1 MKGFRQR
8 VVSTI
13 QPTSECPVCPGRV
26 IDVNVLEKP
35 LTVVARTAVTGQRLQ
50 QVVEEAR
57 LEQYFECWTE
67 RYPQCPINQS
77 QPRNPY
83 VFYNLIERNEEC
95 EARQCIPSRC
105 RFASRTSE

>member
-13 QPTSECPVCPGRV
+13 QPTFERTVCPGRV
-26 IDVNVLEKP
+26 IDSNVLEKP
-35 LTVVARTAVTGQRLQ
+35 LTVVARTAVTGKRLQ

-57 LEQYFECWTE
+57 LEQYFKCWTE

-77 QPRNPY
+77 KPRNPY
-83 VFYNLIERNEEC
+83 FFNNLTERNQERKT
-95 EARQCIPSRC
+95 RQCIPGRC
-105 RFASRTSE
+105 RFAGRSSE